1 MQNKKYILQV
11 KDDHLLNVMENKGI
25 SFNSIPPT
33 TKTESIHRLC
43 KKTGHSLM
51 CDLYCF
57 KQLLNFDDIDYD
69 IIINDNSEV
78 IEFFNR
84 LLISGR
90 SMIDTPGHETSI
102 RWNLFDRTKFK
113 CFSDI
118 RDKILTLKIEAWTDG
133 VCGQFIAENYPN
145 VTFKFKEHQVFLW
158 YNKEGHFKHGE
169 STHLEDKDKLFFY
182 TINLRKERLARY
194 KLLAAL
200 ESTDLEDECLSLS
213 GSHHSLH
220 SIKDSIRN
228 ELITE
233 DSYHPDELKDVE
245 WFDGIPKKSFYRRTY
260 CELACETLGNKD
272 GDDTFWPTEKTMKPI
287 LMKHPFL
294 ILASMHHLKN
304 LRGLGFKT
312 FGDVID
318 ESYDEMPKIDDRIKK
333 IIDNLNAIK
342 KDPVN
347 FWNATI
353 DIREHNY
360 SVLRDLLEKHK
371 NSLVPFE
378 DLI

>member
-1 MQNKKYILQV
+1 MQNKKYIVQV
-11 KDDHLLNVMENKGI
+11 KNDDLFRTMEKKGYN
-25 SFNSIPPT
+25 FTSIPTMMKP
-33 TKTESIHRLC
+33 ESIHKLC
-43 KKTGHSLM
+43 KKSGHSLM
-51 CDLYCF
+51 CDLDCF
-57 KQLLNFDDIDYD
+57 KKLLNFDDIDYD
-69 IIINDNSEV
+69 IIINDYSEV

-84 LLISGR
+84 LLLSGR
-90 SMIDTPGHETSI
+90 SMIHIPGHETSI
-102 RWNLFDRTKFK
+102 RWNSLDRTKFK
-113 CFSDI
+113 YFSDV
-118 RDKILTLKIEAWTDG
+118 RDKILTIKVEAWTDG

-145 VTFKFKEHQVFLW
+145 VTFKFKEHQVFLH

-169 STHLEDKDKLFFY
+169 STNLEDKDKLFFY
-182 TINLRKERLARY
+182 TINLRKERSARY

-200 ESTDLEDECLSLS
+200 ETTDLRDQCLSLS
-213 GSHHSLH
+213 GSRHSIH

-245 WFDGIPKKSFYRRTY
+245 WFDGLPKKSFYRRTY

-287 LMKHPFL
+287 MMKHPFL
-294 ILASMHHLKN
+294 LLAPMHHLKN

-333 IIDNLNAIK
+333 IIDNLYAIK

-347 FWNATI
+347 LWNATI
-353 DIREHNY
+353 EIREHNHL
-360 SVLRDLLEKHK
+360 VLGDLLERDK
-371 NSLVPFE
+371 NSSVSFQ
-378 DLI
+378 DLL